1 MGGGLVGGERSSRA
15 SRAERSE
22 HADTGRH
29 MTNNDNDFAVVFT
42 STNGVHAPQNNHPI
56 DFSVDV
62 DMSVEKEG
70 K

>member
-1 MGGGLVGGERSSRA
+1 M
-15 SRAERSE
+15 
-22 HADTGRH
+22 T
-29 MTNNDNDFAVVFT
+29 TNNDNDFAVVFT